1 MAIIRKTVPRT
12 RQPMQQTLSNEI
24 TVFIINII
32 LLYLFQICVIF
43 VIDFTEYYK
52 YNTLFVIYNT
62 FLGIFTLILL
72 IKYTKL

>member
-43 VIDFTEYYK
+43 VIGFTEHYK

-62 FLGIFTLILL
+62 FLEIFTLILL